1 VEYGGLN
8 GVGAGLEIA
17 FGAEDDGVFASRDEG
32 VEIGD
37 VIGEVLGVLVLD
49 DVLEGELSE
58 VEADG
63 VGRVFDEHEL
73 DGGLLEGPG
82 LELEVASLGEAEAIS
97 RVVDEP
103 VRGEVAAGRVPEA
116 GSALLGELAVAGQ
129 VLDLDVDE
137 GVEVQRIER
146 GRPSVLGQHIALHER
161 EHVLLGLLRVLEDE
175 DVRADLLLGPGELP
189 QARLRAQHPVALVAE
204 QLQAHQLLLLPREAL
219 HVPLHH
225 HPHLEVL
232 LVRRDRQHVLRSR
245 LHRKLR
251 PLPPR
256 DLLPEVPSVRY
267 PLLLERVDRRV
278 PTQAHLSELPQHLLP
293 PQVERLRVLL
303 RRPQLQLAHELLQS
317 PLIWATHQQLLPV
330 VHTQDV
336 QHRQGV
342 LRLAL
347 RALLCAHQRQANLA
361 LFEVLLHPPEQTLCV
376 PHLAEVHHL
385 WDPASQH
392 VHQDLQLAN

>member
-1 VEYGGLN
+1 MEDGSLDGIC
-8 GVGAGLEIA
+8 AGLEIA
-17 FGAEDDGVFASRDEG
+17 FGAENDGIFTGGDEG
-32 VEIGD
+32 VEVGD
-37 VIGEVLGVLVLD
+37 VVGKVLGVLVLD

-58 VEADG
+58 VEPDG
-63 VGRVFDEHEL
+63 VGRVFDEHKL
-73 DGGLLEGPG
+73 DGGFVEGPG
-82 LELEVASLGEAEAIS
+82 LELEVASLGEAEAVG
-97 RVVDEP
+97 RVVDEL
-103 VRGEVAAGRVPEA
+103 VRGEVATWRVPVA
-116 GSALLGELAVAGQ
+116 GNALLTEFAVAGQ
-129 VLDLDVDE
+129 VFDIDVDE
-137 GVEVQRIER
+137 GVEVERVER
-146 GRPSVLGQHIALHER
+146 GRPSVLGQHVALHER
-161 EHVLLGLLRVLEDE
+161 EHVLLRLLGVLEDE

-204 QLQAHQLLLLPREAL
+204 QLQAHQLLPLPREPL
-219 HVPLHH
+219 HVPLYH
-225 HPHLEVL
+225 HPHLEIL
-232 LVRRDRQHVLRSR
+232 LVRRDRQHVLRSC

-256 DLLPEVPSVRY
+256 DLLLEVPSVRY

-293 PQVERLRVLL
+293 PQVERLRVLF
-303 RRPQLQLAHELLQS
+303 RRPQLKLAHEFLQS

-336 QHRQGV
+336 QHRQRV
-342 LRLAL
+342 LRLAF
-347 RALLCAHQRQANLA
+347 RTLLCAHQRQAYLA

-392 VHQDLQLAN
+392 VH